1 MRRWPARAA
10 ALTLL
15 VLALMSGSGS
25 PACACSCQPATEAE
39 FLQRADLV
47 FDGVA
52 VDRDRPLLPGT
63 GTTVTVKF
71 IVESVVKGAAEDR
84 VTVRTPDDEGGCGF
98 KFDPGYRYRVYA
110 ASGLTTLCAGNR
122 NLGAAPDVPVEGGP
136 PLELIVAAAAAVG
149 IMVIVAV
156 ARRRGRGRRTF

>member
-15 VLALMSGSGS
+15 VLALVSGSGS
-25 PACACSCQPATEAE
+25 PACACSCQPATEADY
-39 FLQRADLV
+39 LQRADLV

-52 VDRDRPLLPGT
+52 VDRDRPLLPGS

-71 IVESVVKGAAEDR
+71 TVETLVKGVAEER
-84 VTVRTPDDEGGCGF
+84 VTLRTPADQGGCGF
-98 KFDPGYRYRVYA
+98 QFDTGYRYRVYA

-122 NLGAAPDVPVEGGP
+122 NLGAAPDVPVEGGM
-136 PLELIVAAAAAVG
+136 PLELIVGVAAAIG
-149 IMVIVAV
+149 IVMIVV
-156 ARRRGRGRRTF
+156 VTRRRGRHRRTF